1 MKMKKYITFICKS
14 CQELTWTRSYTNDE
28 EYFEIMDNINP
39 EQWEIKL
46 DGFSP
51 EVGAQPTA

>member
-1 MKMKKYITFICKS
+1 MKKYITFICKS

-51 EVGAQPTA
+51 EVGAQATE